1 MCFGGGSG
9 GADDAAKEAT
19 KAAAAAEAKR
29 KKDIIAGRAKIDE
42 NFAKFDPAYF
52 QQIGDAYNSY
62 YQPQLAD
69 QYEDARKNLT
79 YGLARKGILAS
90 SAAAD
95 ELGKAKTE
103 FDRQNVRIGSQAQ
116 DRVAQA
122 KADVE
127 QNRSDLY
134 ALNEASA
141 DPNAIASMSAS
152 RAASIQPQQSLSPL
166 ENVFASFLNS
176 PATST
181 LAYQYAANRPISP
194 TVFNNYGGKERI
206 V

>member
-1 MCFGGGSG
+1 MCLGGGSG
-9 GADDAAKEAT
+9 GADDAAEEAAA
-19 KAAAAAEAKR
+19 AAAAAEAKR
-29 KKDIIAGRAKIDE
+29 KKAIQEGRLKIDE
-42 NFAKFDPAYF
+42 NFRKFDDPYF
-52 QQIGDAYNSY
+52 QQVGDAYNSY

-79 YGLARKGILAS
+79 FGLARKGILAS
-90 SAAAD
+90 SAATD
-95 ELGKAKTE
+95 ELGKARTE
-103 FDRQNVRIGSQAQ
+103 FDRQKIRIGSQAQ
-116 DRVAQA
+116 DRVAAA

-134 ALNEASA
+134 ALNEAAA
-141 DPNAIASMSAS
+141 DPNAVAAMSAS

-176 PATST
+176 PATSA

-194 TVFNNYGGKERI
+194 TVFNPGSSVR
-206 V
+206 VVT